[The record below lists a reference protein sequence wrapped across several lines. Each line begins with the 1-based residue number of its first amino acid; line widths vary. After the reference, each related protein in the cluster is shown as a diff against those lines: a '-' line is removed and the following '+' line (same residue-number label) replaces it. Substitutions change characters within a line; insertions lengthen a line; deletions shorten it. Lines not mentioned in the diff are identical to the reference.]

1 MLPAFRL
8 TDDVTIVK
16 SRTANDAFKDNILSN
31 DSSDYY
37 LFIYLFDTAESV
49 FCGPANLVLML
60 SVMGSP
66 CS

>member
-37 LFIYLFDTAESV
+37 LFIYLTRQRV
-49 FCGPANLVLML
+49 FFAVLL
-60 SVMGSP
+60 TFY
-66 CS
+66 